1 VRIDIR
7 IPVGRPLPELGE
19 IAQRCEAGGFHGI
32 GIHDHHHT
40 GRDVFMAL
48 GQAAARTTRLHL
60 YPATSNAVTRHPMVL
75 AALTHSLAELAPGRV
90 MLTLAPGYLS
100 VERAGTQHARREQL
114 REVVTAVREM
124 LAGGRNMAAAAP
136 GAPEVLVLA
145 SGPKLLELA
154 GEVADG
160 AVMLVGLHPAGVAAA
175 RERLAAGAR
184 RAGRDPAG
192 LHEVLIVPIAVGEDA
207 REWPRRDFR
216 PGQPWMHYPSRSNLR
231 WLAQAGIDAGRDDPG
246 RICDAFGLFGPPEHC
261 AERLLRARDEI
272 GLDHAFLFP
281 AHTLET
287 GYDIPDDV
295 IDAFGRTIGPR
306 L

>member
-1 VRIDIR
+1 VRIDVR

-19 IAQRCEAGGFHGI
+19 IAQRCEAAGFHGI
-32 GIHDHHHT
+32 GVHDHHHT

-48 GQAAARTTRLHL
+48 GQAAARTQRLHL

-75 AALTHSLAELAPGRV
+75 AALTHSLCELAPGRV

-100 VERAGTQHARREQL
+100 VERAGTHQARREQL
-114 REVVTAVREM
+114 GEVVTAVREM
-124 LAGGRNMAAAAP
+124 LAGGRGMAAAAP
-136 GAPEVLVLA
+136 GEPEVLVLA

-160 AVMLVGLHPAGVAAA
+160 AVMLAGLHPDAVAAA
-175 RERLAAGAR
+175 RGHLAAGAR
-184 RAGRDPAG
+184 RAGRDPAA
-192 LHEVLIVPIAVGEDA
+192 LHEVLIVPIALGDDA

-216 PGQPWMHYPSRSNLR
+216 PGQPWMHYPSRSNVR
-231 WLAQAGIDAGRDDPG
+231 WLKAAGIDADRGDPDV
-246 RICDAFGLFGPPEHC
+246 ICDAFGLFGSAEHC
-261 AERLLRARDEI
+261 AERLLRAREEV
-272 GLDHAFLFP
+272 GLEHAFLFP
-281 AHTLET
+281 AHDLGT